1 MNVLGIKINDDSECK
16 VKTGYYVHFISA
28 LCSNP
33 MEKKEWETLRIR
45 ATKGNDVEEK
55 VIY

>member
-1 MNVLGIKINDDSECK
+1 MTTLN

-33 MEKKEWETLRIR
+33 MEKKEWETLSIR
-45 ATKGNDVEEK
+45 VTKGNDVRK
-55 VIY
+55 RLFIKDYLR